1 MTLLHLPWRI
11 RVARRSWGDRGS
23 VPAEEAHCEK
33 PGLSAHER
41 LFALGTRTLADL
53 IAPAGVEVRRD
64 HLQLDAHYARVL
76 AVTGYPRTVAAGWL
90 APLVEELDMPLELSQ
105 HIRPLTSAD
114 MVHALGVQ
122 IAKLES
128 SRRVDVLA
136 QRITDPER
144 DIGLEDAEHLRN
156 ALQRGDER
164 VFSVSLYLLLR
175 APTRRALDDATR
187 RVETQL
193 DGLLCHSRVALFEQ
207 ERAFRSC
214 VPEGR
219 DPLLIPRNLDTSSL
233 AISLPLASSSLVMER
248 GVLYGVAAQSQSPII
263 IDPFDSGF
271 LNYNLA
277 VIAPSGSGKSYFTK
291 LLALRHLVAGT
302 EFLVID
308 PEDEY
313 RAVSDAVGGAVV
325 RLAASSPH
333 RLNPLDL
340 IASEPGQAA
349 ADADPLAQSIAV
361 VLGRL
366 ELLLCAGAGPGG
378 APGVLDIYERALL
391 DQALVQTYGDAGIT
405 ADRSTHEKPAP
416 LLAHLHAVLN
426 QMEGDLPT
434 RLAVRLRR
442 HIPGAGSLGAGI
454 FAGRTNVTLDHPF
467 VVFHIRELPK
477 ELWPLAIHLISS
489 HVWNTARRIRRQRL
503 LVVDEAAMLLAH
515 PSGGAFLADVAR
527 RARKHYLGLVTIW
540 QKVGDLT
547 GSEHGD
553 TILTNSEMKL
563 LLKQSEEII
572 DAADARFR
580 FTPGER
586 RLLLGALKGEGLLF
600 ARGGRWPI
608 KIEASP
614 AEHRLATTNPR
625 ELVDLTEVNANRKS
639 VSSNGYRPGLNGAS
653 TVAAGQS

>member
-1 MTLLHLPWRI
+1 MPWPFRI
-11 RVARRSWGDRGS
+11 RVARKGAAGRGALALEDDTFKP
-23 VPAEEAHCEK
+23 PALS
-33 PGLSAHER
+33 PGER

-53 IAPAGVEVRRD
+53 VAPSGADVRRD
-64 HLQLDAHYARVL
+64 HLQLDAQYLRVL
-76 AVTGYPRTVAAGWL
+76 VVTGYPRTVAAGWL
-90 APLVEELDMPLELSQ
+90 APLVEELDLPLELSL
-105 HIRPLTSAD
+105 HVRPLPSGD
-114 MVHALGVQ
+114 MVRALGSQ
-122 IAKLES
+122 IARLES

-136 QRITDPER
+136 QRIKDPER
-144 DIGLEDAEHLRN
+144 DIALEDADRLRN
-156 ALQRGDER
+156 SLQRGDEH

-175 APTRRALDDATR
+175 APTRRALDEATR

-193 DGLLCHSRVALFEQ
+193 DGLLTHSRVALFEQ
-207 ERAFRSC
+207 ERGLRSC
-214 VPEGR
+214 FPEGR
-219 DPLLIPRNLDTSSL
+219 DRLLVPRNLDTSSL

-263 IDPFDSGF
+263 IDPFDSSF
-271 LNYNLA
+271 DNNNLA
-277 VIAPSGSGKSYFTK
+277 VMAPSGSGKSYFIK
-291 LLALRHLVAGT
+291 LLALRLLVAGT

-313 RAVSDAVGGAVV
+313 RPVARAVGGLVI
-325 RLAASSPH
+325 RLAASSTH

-340 IASEPGQAA
+340 VAQDRSSAEEG
-349 ADADPLAQSIAV
+349 ADPLAQSIAV

-378 APGVLDIYERALL
+378 APGVLDVYERAVL
-391 DQALVQTYGDAGIT
+391 DEALCETYAVAGIT
-405 ADRSTHEKPAP
+405 ADPATHARPAP
-416 LLAHLHAVLN
+416 LLADLHGVLDE
-426 QMEGDLPT
+426 MDSEIAD

-442 HIPGAGSLGAGI
+442 HTPGAGSLGAGV
-454 FAGRTNVTLDHPF
+454 FAGATNVTLDQPF

-489 HVWNTARRIRRQRL
+489 HVWNTAGRVRRQRM

-527 RARKHYLGLVTIW
+527 RARKYYLGLVTIW

-547 GSEHGD
+547 GSEHGE
-553 TILTNSEMKL
+553 TILTNSDMKL

-572 DAADARFR
+572 EAADARFR

-586 RLLLGALKGEGLLF
+586 RFLLGALKGEGLLL
-600 ARGGRWPI
+600 ALGGRWPM
-608 KIEASP
+608 KIEGSP

-625 ELVDLTEVNANRKS
+625 ELAELAGVAPPVDAPPEGVVRKPAKSAAN
-639 VSSNGYRPGLNGAS
+639 G
-653 TVAAGQS
+653 TAGRS

>member
-1 MTLLHLPWRI
+1 MPFRVPLHIRI
-11 RVARRSWGDRGS
+11 ARTRRGRGFS
-23 VPAEEAHCEK
+23 AHSERAEK
-33 PGLSAHER
+33 QQRGLSRDER

-53 IAPAGVEVRRD
+53 IAPSGAEVRRD
-64 HLQLDAHYARVL
+64 HLQLEAHYLRVL
-76 AVTGYPRTVAAGWL
+76 VVTGYPRTVAAGWL
-90 APLVEELDMPLELSQ
+90 APLVEELDMPLELSV
-105 HIRPLTSAD
+105 HIRPLASSE
-114 MVHALGVQ
+114 MVRTLGLQ

-128 SRRVDVLA
+128 SRRVDLLA
-136 QRITDPER
+136 QRISDPER
-144 DIGLEDAEHLRN
+144 EIGLEDAERLRN

-164 VFSVSLYLLLR
+164 VFSVSLYVLLR
-175 APTRRALDDATR
+175 APTRRALDEATR

-193 DGLLCHSRVALFEQ
+193 DGLLTQSRVALFEQ
-207 ERAFRSC
+207 ERAFRSSL
-214 VPEGR
+214 PEGR
-219 DPLLIPRNLDTSSL
+219 DRLLVPRNLDTTSL
-233 AISLPLASSSLVMER
+233 AITLPLSSASLVMER
-248 GVLYGVAAQSQSPII
+248 GVLYGVAAQTQSPII
-263 IDPFDSGF
+263 IDPFDSSF

-313 RAVSDAVGGAVV
+313 RATSEAVGGEVV

-340 IASEPGQAA
+340 VAPEPGSAG

-378 APGVLDIYERALL
+378 SPGVLDIYERAIV
-391 DQALVQTYGDAGIT
+391 DEALVQTYAAAGIT
-405 ADRSTHEKPAP
+405 GDASTHDRPAP

-426 QMEGDLPT
+426 QMEGDLPA

-442 HIPGAGSLGAGI
+442 HIAGAGSLGQGV
-454 FAGRTNVTLDHPF
+454 FAGRTNVTLDQSF
-467 VVFHIRELPK
+467 VVFNIRELPK

-489 HVWNTARRIRRQRL
+489 HVWNSARRVHRQRL

-547 GSEHGD
+547 GSEHGE

-572 DAADARFR
+572 DVADARFR

-586 RLLLGALKGEGLLF
+586 RFLLGALKGEGLLF

-625 ELVDLTEVNANRKS
+625 ELVDLAEVRSSAPALRANGAR
-639 VSSNGYRPGLNGAS
+639 RRLNGSSSAS
-653 TVAAGQS
+653 VAEP

>member
-1 MTLLHLPWRI
+1 MHLPVRI
-11 RVARRSWGDRGS
+11 RLARASSPPAPPTAALDERNARSSLSGDQ
-23 VPAEEAHCEK
+23 
-33 PGLSAHER
+33 R

-53 IAPAGVEVRRD
+53 IAPSGVEVCRD
-64 HLQLDAHYARVL
+64 HLQLDAQYVRALV
-76 AVTGYPRTVAAGWL
+76 VTGYPRTVAAGWL
-90 APLVEELDMPLELSQ
+90 APLVDELDLPLELSL
-105 HIRPLTSAD
+105 HVRPLASGE
-114 MVHALGVQ
+114 MVRTLGLQ

-128 SRRVDVLA
+128 SRRVDLVA
-136 QRITDPER
+136 QRIADPER
-144 DIGLEDAEHLRN
+144 DIGLEDAERLRN

-164 VFSVSLYLLLR
+164 VFSVSLYILLR
-175 APTRRALDDATR
+175 APTRRMLDEATR

-193 DGLLCHSRVALFEQ
+193 DGLLTHSRVALFEQ

-214 VPEGR
+214 LPEGR
-219 DPLLIPRNLDTSSL
+219 DQLLVPRNLDTSSL
-233 AISLPLASSSLVMER
+233 AITLPLASSSLVMER
-248 GVLYGVAAQSQSPII
+248 GVLYGVSPESQSPLI
-263 IDPFDSGF
+263 IDPFDSSF

-313 RAVSDAVGGAVV
+313 RAVADAVGGAVI

-340 IASEPGQAA
+340 VVPEVEPSGAE
-349 ADADPLAQSIAV
+349 ADPLAQSIAV

-378 APGVLDIYERALL
+378 SPGILDIYERAVL
-391 DQALVQTYGDAGIT
+391 DEALVQTYASAGIT
-405 ADRSTHEKPAP
+405 ADTATHNQPVP
-416 LLAHLHAVLN
+416 VLSHLHSVLN
-426 QMEGDLPT
+426 QMESEVAA
-434 RLAVRLRR
+434 RLATRLRR
-442 HIPGAGSLGAGI
+442 HIPGAGSLGSGV
-454 FAGRTNVTLDHPF
+454 FAGRTNVVLDQPF

-477 ELWPLAIHLISS
+477 ELWPLAIHLISG
-489 HVWNTARRIRRQRL
+489 HVWNTARRHRRQRL

-540 QKVGDLT
+540 QKVGDLV
-547 GSEHGD
+547 GSEHGE

-572 DAADARFR
+572 GVADARFR
-580 FTPGER
+580 FTPTER
-586 RLLLGALKGEGLLF
+586 RFLLGALKGEGLLL

-625 ELVDLTEVNANRKS
+625 ELQELVESGSNRA
-639 VSSNGYRPGLNGAS
+639 SSNSRGHGQLVLGGLS
-653 TVAAGQS
+653 TRATES

>member
-1 MTLLHLPWRI
+1 MHMPLRI
-11 RVARRSWGDRGS
+11 RVARRSAVG
-23 VPAEEAHCEK
+23 
-33 PGLSAHER
+33 PGLAPHDVEGRGTPLSADER
-41 LFALGTRTLADL
+41 IFALGTRTLADL
-53 IAPAGVEVRRD
+53 IAPAGAEVRRD
-64 HLQLDAHYARVL
+64 HVQLDAEYVRVL
-76 AVTGYPRTVAAGWL
+76 VVTGYPRTVAAGWL
-90 APLVEELDMPLELSQ
+90 APLVEELDLPLELSM
-105 HIRPLTSAD
+105 HIRPLASGD
-114 MVHALGVQ
+114 MVRALGLQ

-128 SRRVDVLA
+128 SRRVDMLA

-144 DIGLEDAEHLRN
+144 DIGLEDADRLRN

-175 APTRRALDDATR
+175 APTRRALDEATR

-193 DGLLCHSRVALFEQ
+193 DGLLAHSRVALFEQ
-207 ERAFRSC
+207 ERGFRSC
-214 VPEGR
+214 LPEGR
-219 DPLLIPRNLDTSSL
+219 DRLLVPRNLDTSSL

-263 IDPFDSGF
+263 IDPFDSSF
-271 LNYNLA
+271 LNYSLA
-277 VIAPSGSGKSYFTK
+277 VVAPAGSGKSYFTK
-291 LLALRHLVAGT
+291 LLAMRHLVAGT

-313 RAVSDAVGGAVV
+313 RPVAEAVGGTIV
-325 RLAASSPH
+325 RLAASSEH

-340 IASEPGQAA
+340 VVPDSGSDGAL
-349 ADADPLAQSIAV
+349 ADPLAQSIAV

-366 ELLLCAGAGPGG
+366 ELLLCAGAGPSG
-378 APGVLDIYERALL
+378 APGVLDIYERAVL
-391 DQALVQTYGDAGIT
+391 DEALVHTYASAGIT
-405 ADRSTHEKPAP
+405 SDPATHEAPAP

-426 QMEGDLPT
+426 QMEGDIAGG
-434 RLAVRLRR
+434 LAMRLRR
-442 HIPGAGSLGAGI
+442 HIPGAGSLGAGV
-454 FAGRTNVTLDHPF
+454 FAGRTNVSLDHPF

-489 HVWNTARRIRRQRL
+489 HVWNTARRVRRQRL

-527 RARKHYLGLVTIW
+527 RARKYYLGLVTIW

-547 GSEHGD
+547 GSEHGE

-572 DAADARFR
+572 DAADTRFR

-586 RLLLGALKGEGLLF
+586 RFLLGALKGEGLLF

-625 ELVDLTEVNANRKS
+625 ELLEMAGVGSQELAPGVGASSRTVNG
-639 VSSNGYRPGLNGAS
+639 VSSTGGKRS
-653 TVAAGQS
+653 

>member
-1 MTLLHLPWRI
+1 MHLPLRI
-11 RVARRSWGDRGS
+11 RIARPSSGSSSTTGLRERSTGR
-23 VPAEEAHCEK
+23 PT
-33 PGLSAHER
+33 LSPDER

-53 IAPAGVEVRRD
+53 IAPAGLEVRRD
-64 HLQLDAHYARVL
+64 HLQLDAHYLRVL
-76 AVTGYPRTVAAGWL
+76 VVTGYPRTVAAGWL
-90 APLVEELDMPLELSQ
+90 SPLVDELDLPLEVSL
-105 HIRPLTSAD
+105 HIRPLASGD
-114 MVHALGVQ
+114 MVRTLGLQ
-122 IAKLES
+122 IARLES

-136 QRITDPER
+136 QRIGNPER
-144 DIGLEDAEHLRN
+144 DIGLEDAERLRT
-156 ALQRGDER
+156 ALQRGNER
-164 VFSVSLYLLLR
+164 VFSVSLYVLLR
-175 APTRRALDDATR
+175 APTRRMLDEATR

-193 DGLLCHSRVALFEQ
+193 DGLLVHSRVALFEQ

-214 VPEGR
+214 APEGR
-219 DPLLIPRNLDTSSL
+219 DQLLVPRNLDTSSL
-233 AISLPLASSSLVMER
+233 AITLPLASSSLVMER
-248 GVLYGVAAQSQSPII
+248 GVLYGVAPESQSPII
-263 IDPFDSGF
+263 IDPFDSSF

-313 RAVSDAVGGAVV
+313 RAVAGAAGGTVV
-325 RLAASSPH
+325 RLAAASAH

-340 IASEPGQAA
+340 VLPDAGSAEAE
-349 ADADPLAQSIAV
+349 ADPLAHSIAV

-378 APGVLDIYERALL
+378 SPGVLDIYERAVL
-391 DQALVQTYGDAGIT
+391 DQALVQTYEAAGIT
-405 ADRSTHEKPAP
+405 ADPTTHHRPVP
-416 LLAHLHAVLN
+416 LLSHLHSVLN
-426 QMEGDLPT
+426 QMDT
-434 RLAVRLRR
+434 DVAARLATRLRR
-442 HIPGAGSLGAGI
+442 YIPGAGSLGAGV
-454 FAGRTNVTLDHPF
+454 FAGRTNVVLDQPF
-467 VVFHIRELPK
+467 VVFHIRELPR
-477 ELWPLAIHLISS
+477 ELWPLAIHLISG
-489 HVWNTARRIRRQRL
+489 HVWNTARRLRRQRL

-540 QKVGDLT
+540 QKVADLV
-547 GSEHGD
+547 GSDHGE

-586 RLLLGALKGEGLLF
+586 RFLLGALKGEGLLL
-600 ARGGRWPI
+600 ARGGRWPL
-608 KIEASP
+608 KVEASP

-625 ELVDLTEVNANRKS
+625 ELLEHAGAEGETS
-639 VSSNGYRPGLNGAS
+639 VGSVEHHTNGVLQGAHRR
-653 TVAAGQS
+653 Q